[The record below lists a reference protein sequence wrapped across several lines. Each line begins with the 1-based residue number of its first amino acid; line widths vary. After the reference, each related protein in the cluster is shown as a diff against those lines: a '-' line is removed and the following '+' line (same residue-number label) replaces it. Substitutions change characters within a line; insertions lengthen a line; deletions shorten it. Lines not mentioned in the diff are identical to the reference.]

1 MNKTMIAI
9 LAILTIGLAGC
20 TISTGSGDSSG
31 ADELSPAEGSV
42 SIDSGLWSEGNE
54 ESNDGDEDYAL
65 EDDEDEPEDAADDA
79 EEDAVDAEEDDD
91 AIDAGCG
98 FPIHHIEIGESD
110 LAFEI
115 DQPAPEIEI
124 TVTGGSGNF
133 NLYPSVTDATLPSG
147 MYFEDGETGGVIAG
161 TPHEEGAFDVT
172 IKVKDI
178 ICEETVT
185 EQFTITVFAPF
196 EPPSVI
202 FEPTETGYPEVLARK
217 EPIVAVRV
225 DGDFTNGDG
234 IVFLKNNE
242 IVDIKTLRGFIPLTF
257 EVSESLDQEL
267 EDVEGRY
274 TIDVYRMYP
283 DPFLPTIPHMVMPNF
298 TTFPVFPTSLMIMP
312 VLHRIVV
319 TDTWRGD
326 AQYVYYLNV
335 KTQCQTARLKD
346 MHIKFKGTYYERTNK
361 GYCNKSSN
369 SIATRAGF
377 GLTTKTKNFKKGD
390 EDFRSGV
397 FTKEYDL
404 TSEGKNGT
412 HENVIKNPVKVIYWD
427 RDNISYEPSCLED
440 ITRAGLYLND
450 DHCAGEPKLH
460 VKAIEVKACEKES
473 DLDRDEAL
481 KGKCFFASFR
491 DNGDKVFGLHM
502 PGNGDYDVKHHALD
516 KHDGKVWSEE
526 RDTKVADI
534 FEDLGYDN

>member
-1 MNKTMIAI
+1 MNKAIIAI

-20 TISTGSGDSSG
+20 TLSSNSPDGSNV
-31 ADELSPAEGSV
+31 DELSPAEGSV
-42 SIDSGLWSEGNE
+42 SIDSGLWS
-54 ESNDGDEDYAL
+54 DGDEEADYGDVDSSL
-65 EDDEDEPEDAADDA
+65 EDDDGEDEDAADEEAEDTA
-79 EEDAVDAEEDDD
+79 DTEEEEDA
-91 AIDAGCG
+91 IDMGCG

-110 LAFEI
+110 FSFEI

-202 FEPTETGYPEVLARK
+202 FEPTEPGNPDLLVKK

-242 IVDIKTLRGFIPLTF
+242 IVDIKTFRGFVPLTF

-274 TIDVYRMYP
+274 TIDVYRMTP
-283 DPFLPTIPHMVMPNF
+283 DPFLPTVPHIVVPNF
-298 TTFPVFPTSLMIMP
+298 TLLPVFPTSFFIMP
-312 VLHRIVV
+312 VLHQIVV

-335 KTQCQTARLKD
+335 KTQCRTARLRD
-346 MHIKFKGTYYERTNK
+346 MHIRFKAIPKEKTQK
-361 GYCNKSSN
+361 GYCYSGGDYHVTWAGLALSN
-369 SIATRAGF
+369 DSHKITTTDSKNHWLRKGIF
-377 GLTTKTKNFKKGD
+377 RKKYKLTTEANDNKIKDRPKILNWDWSNVQDGAKG
-390 EDFRSGV
+390 V
-397 FTKEYDL
+397 Q
-404 TSEGKNGT
+404 
-412 HENVIKNPVKVIYWD
+412 
-427 RDNISYEPSCLED
+427 CLED
-440 ITRAGLYLND
+440 VTMFGVWFKEGG
-450 DHCAGEPKLH
+450 CAGSKPDYH
-460 VKAIEVKACEKES
+460 IKAVEVKACENASKLKKSEQFS
-473 DLDRDEAL
+473 DGCFYANFEGKVGWNNVGNYGER
-481 KGKCFFASFR
+481 KGNYDF
-491 DNGDKVFGLHM
+491 DKV
-502 PGNGDYDVKHHALD
+502 
-516 KHDGKVWSEE
+516 DGRIWHEE
-526 RDTKVADI
+526 RDSSVAEL
-534 FEDLGYDN
+534 FEDLGEDY